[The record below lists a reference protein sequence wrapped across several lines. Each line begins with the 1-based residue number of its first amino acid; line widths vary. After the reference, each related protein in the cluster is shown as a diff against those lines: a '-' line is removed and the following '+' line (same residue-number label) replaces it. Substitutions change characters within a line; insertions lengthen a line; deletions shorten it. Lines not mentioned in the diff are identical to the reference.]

1 MDRVARRAA
10 LLNEATELAFAAYRP
25 KAGSAEELLQLLAED
40 VATLRSRG
48 HVTERLAPVART
60 DNGEFLVVLEWSTRH
75 AVDDA
80 HADPEVR
87 AVWERKAR
95 LADYI
100 PPDSLGG
107 ADVPFARWALV
118 ADL

>member
-1 MDRVARRAA
+1 
-10 LLNEATELAFAAYRP
+10 LTEATELSFAAYRP
-25 KAGSAEELLQLLAED
+25 RASGDELLQLLAED
-40 VATLRSRG
+40 LATLRRRG
-48 HVTERLAPVART
+48 HVTERPAPVVRT
-60 DNGEFLVVLEWSTRH
+60 ETGELLVVLEWSTTH

-80 HADPEVR
+80 HADPEVL

-100 PPDSLGG
+100 APDALAG